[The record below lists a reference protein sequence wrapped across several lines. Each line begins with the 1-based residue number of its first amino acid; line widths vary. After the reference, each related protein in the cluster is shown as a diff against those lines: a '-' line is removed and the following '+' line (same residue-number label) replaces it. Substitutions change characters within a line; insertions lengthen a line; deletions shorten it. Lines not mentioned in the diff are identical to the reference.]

1 MQPGLGPIGPQADYN
16 ARPAPMHY
24 GDLFGA
30 DAGFATV
37 YQAGSGYDLVY
48 GVQEADV
55 STIASRTSA
64 AAQMAAP
71 TPAANWMQT
80 AGAGVLILLAGAI
93 FLEGR
98 VLR

>member
-1 MQPGLGPIGPQADYN
+1 MNPTLGPLADYN

-37 YQAGSGYDLVY
+37 YQASGGYDLVQ
-48 GVQEADV
+48 GVQEANVGTIISRSSAV
-55 STIASRTSA
+55 S
-64 AAQMAAP
+64 MANP

-80 AGAGVLILLAGAI
+80 AGAGALLLLGAAV